1 MCPAGYQRSGNVNA
15 NTVCC
20 KDYSHGIS
28 INSDMPMCPTTPA
41 NDPFPNPDWTM
52 GDPIGPITP
61 TTENLG
67 PIVQTGD
74 KPITIGGPTIGG
86 IKTPHTET
94 NGIFGPSGS
103 PFGQGGFNGGKPLMG
118 PGFPFGGESTGVGAG
133 PMVNTGA
140 GMPGAGGEDVGFGV
154 PHSHKT
160 TPGGGVAAQGY

>member
-1 MCPAGYQRSGNVNA
+1 
-15 NTVCC
+15 
-20 KDYSHGIS
+20 
-28 INSDMPMCPTTPA
+28 MCPTTPA
-41 NDPFPNPDWTM
+41 TDPFPNPDWTW
-52 GDPIGPITP
+52 GDPIGPIT
-61 TTENLG
+61 
-67 PIVQTGD
+67 
-74 KPITIGGPTIGG
+74 PTIGG

-103 PFGQGGFNGGKPLMG
+103 PFGAGGFDGGMG
-118 PGFPFGGESTGVGAG
+118 QGFPFTGGESTGVGAG